1 VHLRQLLDDRLAGDV
16 SEAKCFALD
25 ADEARAEKVRAAFTR
40 EAVRDF
46 YIGVP
51 YRSLLGAAN

>member
-1 VHLRQLLDDRLAGDV
+1 V